1 MIISLAIYD
10 SKKEKRF
17 VCNMFIALVASYASI
32 TQEMLISL
40 APFEVLVYKRA
51 IREEEKVWYG
61 MRGKEGR
68 EHTL

>member
-1 MIISLAIYD
+1 MIISLAIYY

-40 APFEVLVYKRA
+40 APF
-51 IREEEKVWYG
+51 
-61 MRGKEGR
+61 
-68 EHTL
+68 